1 MFTIHLNT
9 KSKTPLYDQI
19 YTYIKDEIRS
29 GSIPYQA
36 KLPSTRSLATY
47 LQVSRNTVD
56 MAYSQLVSEGY
67 IESKSKSG
75 YYVCQIAEMFTLP
88 ERASITQLRTHQ
100 TKPHFTYDFSPF
112 AIDIHHF
119 PYNTWRKLSKECL
132 NNFNNDLFLLGHK
145 QGDID

>member
-75 YYVCQIAEMFTLP
+75 YYVCQIAEMLTLP
-88 ERASITQLRTHQ
+88 ESCHLYQSDAADEQRGVDVGGWGIIKKKKGS
-100 TKPHFTYDFSPF
+100 F
-112 AIDIHHF
+112 
-119 PYNTWRKLSKECL
+119 YNESSC
-132 NNFNNDLFLLGHK
+132 
-145 QGDID
+145 QS